1 MYKAILFDL
10 DGTLLPMDNDEFT
23 RGYLSMLSTAVAP
36 LGYVPDA
43 MITAMWRGVAAMVKN
58 DGSRRNCE
66 VFWEIFSQLVGK
78 DVTADIPH
86 FDAFYDGDFNRAI
99 KFTQPTEHAR
109 RAVALAR
116 EKAGR
121 VVLATNPFFPP
132 NAVAARIRWA
142 GLTPAAFDLITH
154 YENSGSCKPNP
165 YYYLE
170 IAETIA
176 TAPTDCLM
184 IGNNVDE
191 DILAAKKAGMDTY
204 LLTDCLI
211 GDPATVSDT
220 KQGSFEELLCLLESL

>member
-23 RGYLSMLSTAVAP
+23 RGYLGMLSAAVAP
-36 LGYVPDA
+36 LGYAADT
-43 MITAMWRGVAAMVKN
+43 MIPAMWRGVAAMVKN
-58 DGSRRNCE
+58 DGSYRNCE
-66 VFWEIFSQLVGK
+66 VFWETFSDLLGK

-99 KFTQPTEHAR
+99 RFTQPTEQAR

-116 EKAGR
+116 AKAAR

-142 GLTPAAFDLITH
+142 GLTPADFDLVTH

-170 IAETIA
+170 IAEA
-176 TAPTDCLM
+176 LGVAPADCLM

-211 GDPATVSDT
+211 GDPTASPNT
-220 KQGSFEELLCLLESL
+220 KQGSFAELLCFLESL